1 MKYQY
6 LGPQTVAELA
16 DGKRVLLCKG
26 SVLLVLIL
34 SAQLKALVERKSHE
48 TRARRKAGFPERIA
62 RCAAESEIVAPG

>member
-26 SVLLVLIL
+26 SVLQVQIL
-34 SAQLKALVERKSHE
+34 SAQLKALVEKGLLKE
-48 TRARRKAGFPERIA
+48 IA
-62 RCAAESEIVAPG
+62 

>member
-26 SVLLVLIL
+26 SVLLVQIL
-34 SAQLKALVERKSHE
+34 SAQLKVLVEKGLLKE
-48 TRARRKAGFPERIA
+48 IA
-62 RCAAESEIVAPG
+62 